1 MIGAT
6 GLLIVTIGSVAAC
19 LAKRFPAPA
28 ETIEKLAGFMLLG
41 GFALMGCALP
51 VMI

>member
-6 GLLIVTIGSVAAC
+6 GLLVVVIGSVVAC
-19 LAKRFPAPA
+19 LARRFPVHT
-28 ETIEKLAGFMLLG
+28 ETVETVAGFMLLG

>member
-1 MIGAT
+1 MVGAA

-19 LAKRFPAPA
+19 LSKRFPAHSESV
-28 ETIEKLAGFMLLG
+28 ETVAGFLLLG